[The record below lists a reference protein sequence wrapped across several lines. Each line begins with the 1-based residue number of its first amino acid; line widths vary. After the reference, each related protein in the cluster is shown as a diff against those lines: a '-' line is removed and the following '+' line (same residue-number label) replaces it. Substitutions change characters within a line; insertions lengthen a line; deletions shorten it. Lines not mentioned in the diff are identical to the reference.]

1 MSGDEGE
8 YEVAQLSGR
17 TDIAAES
24 ILRAQVVSKRGKK
37 QWLYC
42 VKWKN
47 YSHEDNTWEPIESFS
62 GGSEHFVEHFWN
74 RVDTND
80 RDYHILRHFS
90 VGEEVFPSGPP
101 RRKKAKK
108 SKEEV
113 HIPSPSSVIEIE
125 DSENEVRSIIADEEE
140 PEEPVA
146 STTQGKRRRRSSAA
160 ADADA
165 NPSPPKRKRGRPPGR
180 PAAEVEEEE
189 AAKAITRKW
198 SMLELPRTNRIRPPP
213 AAESS
218 ATPARRPPLPRR
230 RGRPPPENPQ
240 RPSSASPDELLIHPE
255 TNGKPSSSRG
265 KGTAEV
271 WLETSPR
278 KRGEQT
284 RYIDHGTTVA
294 SPMEVDDSEAEAP
307 VFGAPALLAPAPVPE
322 SAPEAAATS
331 TPVPAH
337 RSRAA
342 NPRVKI
348 LDDPNLTG
356 ESSAIS
362 VKAKL
367 MKRNATAN
375 HDSNAAASPAR
386 PARVS
391 KGKAGPGKSSSGLIV
406 GGSRLVAQKG
416 KLTTVRSG
424 AGVMKTRV
432 LDDVD
437 TANQNGNG
445 TAGGPFLN
453 FAQMDDVPGLGQADP
468 PLPPAPQSPPSGKE
482 LLKEAGMDKRVADD
496 LPDFEED
503 AEGEDDIEYLE
514 QIPESTGV
522 QQPNGEAA
530 ASKPVEAPV
539 AATDQTPAEQAPEK
553 PAIVLEAKPVT
564 FASRVASAWS
574 QSTIFGPLALGAS
587 PTRNA
592 LQNEPAESSVK
603 RYTLNL
609 NLDPAVSLP
618 IVLEDAHTS
627 TPFLEKLDS
636 TARNPTGKFYKDQYA
651 LSLVDT
657 LRPQGTYAKVRLDD
671 GATEEQKR
679 HFERFLSRLQAGEL
693 FIQMNSFEPLV
704 MCASENSV
712 LAQKLGVPGPLLGLA
727 STAIVA
733 HVGIEDH
740 CAYAEAAVHADASR
754 WSL

>member
-8 YEVAQLSGR
+8 YEV
-17 TDIAAES
+17 ES
-24 ILRAQVVSKRGKK
+24 ILKAQVASKRGKK
-37 QWLYC
+37 HWLYW

-47 YSHEDNTWEPIESFS
+47 YSLDDSTWEPIESFS

-74 RVDTND
+74 RVYTND
-80 RDYHILRHFS
+80 RDYHNLRQFS
-90 VGEEVFPSGPP
+90 VGEEFFPSGPP

-113 HIPSPSSVIEIE
+113 RIPSPSSVIEIE
-125 DSENEVRSIIADEEE
+125 DSENEVRSIIGDEDKHEE
-140 PEEPVA
+140 PPA
-146 STTQGKRRRRSSAA
+146 STTRGKRRRRSSAA

-165 NPSPPKRKRGRPPGR
+165 GPSPPKRKRGRPPGR

-198 SMLELPRTNRIRPPP
+198 SMPELPRTNRTRPPP

-218 ATPARRPPLPRR
+218 ETPARRPPLPRR
-230 RGRPPPENPQ
+230 RGRPPPDSAQ
-240 RPSSASPDELLIHPE
+240 RLSSTSPDELLLLPN
-255 TNGKPSSSRG
+255 TNGKPNSSRG

-271 WLETSPR
+271 WVEASPH
-278 KRGEQT
+278 KRGEQS
-284 RYIDHGTTVA
+284 RSIDHGGTPA

-307 VFGAPALLAPAPVPE
+307 VVGAPTLLEPE
-322 SAPEAAATS
+322 PLPQFTPDATAS
-331 TPVPAH
+331 TPIPAH

-356 ESSAIS
+356 DSSAIS
-362 VKAKL
+362 VKARF
-367 MKRNATAN
+367 MRRNAAAN
-375 HDSNAAASPAR
+375 HDDHPDASPAR
-386 PARVS
+386 PARIS

-424 AGVMKTRV
+424 AGGTKTKAS
-432 LDDVD
+432 DEMD
-437 TANQNGNG
+437 TVNQNGND
-445 TAGGPFLN
+445 TAGGSFLN
-453 FAQMDDVPGLGQADP
+453 FTEVDDVPGLGQADP
-468 PLPPAPQSPPSGKE
+468 PPPLEQRSPPSGKE
-482 LLKEAGMDKRVADD
+482 LLKEAGIDARAAHD
-496 LPDFEED
+496 LPDFEEED

-514 QIPESTGV
+514 QNPSLASV
-522 QQPNGEAA
+522 QQPNGETSVAEPAEAPAA
-530 ASKPVEAPV
+530 AAEQA
-539 AATDQTPAEQAPEK
+539 PAEQAPEK

-574 QSTIFGPLALGAS
+574 QSTIFGPLTLGAS

-592 LQNEPAESSVK
+592 SQSEPAESAIK

-618 IVLEDAHTS
+618 VVLEDAHAS

-636 TARNPTGKFYKDQYA
+636 TARNPSGKFYKDQYA
-651 LSLVDT
+651 LSLANT

-671 GATEEQKR
+671 GTTEEQKK

-693 FIQMNSFEPLV
+693 FIQMNRFEPLV

-712 LAQKLGVPGPLLGLA
+712 LSQKLGVPGSLMGLA

-754 WSL
+754 WSS